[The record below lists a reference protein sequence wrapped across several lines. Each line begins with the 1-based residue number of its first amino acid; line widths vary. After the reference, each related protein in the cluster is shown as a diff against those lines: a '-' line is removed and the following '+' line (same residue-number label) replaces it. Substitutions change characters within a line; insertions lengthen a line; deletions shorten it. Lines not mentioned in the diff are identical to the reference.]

1 VADKTSGL
9 SVGIMDLVRNHPGG
23 LTGLIQ
29 KLRADGAAEIVDS
42 WVSWE
47 ENLPISPTQ
56 IKSALGVEPI
66 EDLAGKTGV
75 SIDTASDKLAELLP
89 ILVNRMIP
97 KEKDPARRKPA
108 GGPPSPSA

>member
-1 VADKTSGL
+1 MADKTSGL

-29 KLRADGAAEIVDS
+29 KLRAEGAAEIVDS

-56 IKSALGVEPI
+56 IKSALGTEPI
-66 EDLAGKTGV
+66 ENLAGKVGV
-75 SIDTASDKLAELLP
+75 SVETASDKLAELLP
-89 ILVNRMIP
+89 VLVNRMIP
-97 KEKDPARRKPA
+97 KEKDPPRQKLA
-108 GGPPSPSA
+108 GGSPSS